1 MSFAVGESVGP
12 YQITAQLGSGGMATV
27 YKAYHA
33 ALDRY
38 VAIKVMH
45 QALKESPNFFARFQR
60 EARIVARLEHP
71 NIVPVYDF
79 SEHQGQPYLVMR
91 FVEGKTLK
99 AHLQT
104 TSLTLPQVMDIVRPV
119 CQALIYA
126 HRQGVLHRDIKPS
139 NILITAQDE
148 VFLTDFGLAKI
159 AQAGDS
165 TLTQDMLVGT
175 PHYISPEQ
183 AQSRSDLDA
192 RTDVYSLGVVLY
204 ELLVGRVPFQ
214 GDTPYIVIHDHIF
227 TPLPRP
233 RDLNPALP
241 EPFERVLLKVLAK
254 ERDDRYAS
262 AAALLAAMEKAVAE
276 SGLSAPVVAAPA
288 GAQGEQAT
296 IAAAGVTRVA
306 PIPEAPRPASPPA
319 PVESR
324 SKLVSLN
331 CAQCGGSPLTDDGDG
346 TVSCP
351 YCGSVFAH
359 PERVCPRCETV
370 NETDAARCISC
381 GEKLREPCVR
391 CGTFNWVHATHCQN
405 CGAALDMLEH
415 IAARHAE
422 TTAERLRRLQAE
434 MPSIKDEAERASKER
449 LEKMWAQE
457 RARTEKLAKAKA
469 EQQRQER
476 IIWTIAAVAI
486 VLVVIAVVA
495 LAVAGPILRR

>member
-12 YQITAQLGSGGMATV
+12 YQITAQLGSGGMAMV

-33 ALDRY
+33 TLDRY

-79 SEHQGQPYLVMR
+79 SEHAGQPYLVMR
-91 FVEGKTLK
+91 FVEGETLK
-99 AHLQT
+99 AYLQT
-104 TSLTLPQVMDIVRPV
+104 NSLTLPQVMDIVRPV
-119 CQALIYA
+119 CQALTYA

-139 NILITAQDE
+139 NILITPQGD

-159 AQAGDS
+159 AQAGES

-183 AQSRSDLDA
+183 AQSRTDLDA
-192 RTDVYSLGVVLY
+192 RTDIYSLGVVLY

-214 GDTPYIVIHDHIF
+214 GDTPYVVIHDHIF
-227 TPLPRP
+227 TPLPMP

-262 AAALLAAMEKAVAE
+262 AAELLATMERAVAE
-276 SGLSAPVVAAPA
+276 SGPSAPVVAAPA
-288 GAQGEQAT
+288 GAPGEQAT
-296 IAAAGVTRVA
+296 VAAAGVTRVV
-306 PIPEAPRPASPPA
+306 PVPPVPRPAPPA
-319 PVESR
+319 APAESR
-324 SKLVSLN
+324 QLLTLN
-331 CAQCGGSPLTDDGDG
+331 CAQCGASPLTDNGDG

-359 PERVCPRCETV
+359 PERVCPRCEMV
-370 NETDAARCISC
+370 NEADAARCISC

-391 CGTFNWVHATHCQN
+391 CGTFNWVQASHCQN

-422 TTAERLRRLQAE
+422 TTAERLRRFGSE
-434 MPSIKDEAERASKER
+434 MPAIKDEAERASQER
-449 LEKMWAQE
+449 LEKMWTQE
-457 RARTEKLAKAKA
+457 RARMEKLAKAKA

-476 IIWTIAAVAI
+476 LIWTIAAVAI
-486 VLVVIAVVA
+486 AMVVIAIVA
-495 LAVAGPILRR
+495 LAVVAQLR